1 MQYRSRRERAEGRAK
16 LMGILAVVAVIALLA
31 WFWSMGGA
39 EPVTTI
45 TEPVTPAQQAG

>member
-1 MQYRSRRERAEGRAK
+1 MQYRSRRERAEGRVK
-16 LMGILAVVAVIALLA
+16 LMGILAVLAVLGVLA

-45 TEPVTPAQQAG
+45 TEPVAPTQQAG